1 MQDYIIKVCNKQYE
15 SLKNEIYDKQKMAKM
30 IRTFENVQEIDSDLN
45 FD

>member
-15 SLKNEIYDKQKMAKM
+15 SLISEIYVKQKMAKM
-30 IRTFENVQEIDSDLN
+30 ISAFKNVQEIN